1 MNRDANQLAY
11 LRWLSEAH
19 PDIYRQAISGA
30 RARVGVGLKGLGW
43 INLVVQAVG
52 IAAGAA
58 AQKKAID
65 KQASL
70 AKKSL
75 AQDAAQM
82 NADREAQVKLA
93 LLTTNTER
101 AKSGLP
107 PVDINGVV
115 IPGSAL
121 PTPSALQPL
130 VAATGAP
137 SVSLI
142 PGIPNYVTYGG
153 GAVLGLGLLWALFGR
168 R

>member
-1 MNRDANQLAY
+1 MNTEANRIAY
-11 LRWLSEAH
+11 LRWLYVAH
-19 PDIYRQAISGA
+19 PDIYYRAIGTAKSTN
-30 RARVGVGLKGLGW
+30 GLRGLGW

-70 AKKSL
+70 AKKQL
-75 AQDAAQM
+75 AADAAQL

-93 LLTTNTER
+93 LLQTNTER

-121 PTPSALQPL
+121 PTPPTLAPL
-130 VAATGAP
+130 VAATGQPLAP
-137 SVSLI
+137 TIL
-142 PGIPNYVTYGG
+142 PGVPDWLTYGG
-153 GAVLGLGLLWALFGR
+153 GALLGLGLLFAVSR